1 MVAVLYAM
9 LRDQRGQT
17 TFEYLLLVGG
27 VVVLALVVVWMLT
40 QSAQGAGAGVNAT
53 TGQVVS
59 ELNKKALN
67 VVKNI

>member
-1 MVAVLYAM
+1 M
-9 LRDQRGQT
+9 DEKGQT

-40 QSAQGAGAGVNAT
+40 QSAQGAGSGVNAT
-53 TGQVVS
+53 TSQVVS
-59 ELNKKALN
+59 ELNEKALN